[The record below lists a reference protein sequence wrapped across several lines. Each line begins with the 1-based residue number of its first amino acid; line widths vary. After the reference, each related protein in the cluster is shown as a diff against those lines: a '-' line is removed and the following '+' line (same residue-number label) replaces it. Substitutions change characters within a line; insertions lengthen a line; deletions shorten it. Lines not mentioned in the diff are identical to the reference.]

1 MHFDIIQS
9 DAENPTS
16 FGREDITNFLYEHL
30 DEYGDAKKH
39 ILNCISYAYGDKEC
53 QDGFILVAHKNK
65 KIMGVIIINHT
76 NMGGYIPEH
85 ILVYIAVHK
94 EARGEGVG
102 GQLMERI
109 VEVTEGDIAL
119 HVEPDNPAIHL
130 YEKYGF
136 TNDYLEM
143 RLKK

>member
-1 MHFDIIQS
+1 MLFDIIQS

-53 QDGFILVAHKNK
+53 QDGFILVAHENNK
-65 KIMGVIIINHT
+65 IKGIVIINHT
-76 NMGGYIPEH
+76 HMGGFIPEH

-102 GQLMERI
+102 KQLMERAI
-109 VEVTEGDIAL
+109 EATEGDIAL

>member
-53 QDGFILVAHKNK
+53 QDGFILV
-65 KIMGVIIINHT
+65 
-76 NMGGYIPEH
+76 
-85 ILVYIAVHK
+85 
-94 EARGEGVG
+94 
-102 GQLMERI
+102 
-109 VEVTEGDIAL
+109 
-119 HVEPDNPAIHL
+119 
-130 YEKYGF
+130 
-136 TNDYLEM
+136 
-143 RLKK
+143 